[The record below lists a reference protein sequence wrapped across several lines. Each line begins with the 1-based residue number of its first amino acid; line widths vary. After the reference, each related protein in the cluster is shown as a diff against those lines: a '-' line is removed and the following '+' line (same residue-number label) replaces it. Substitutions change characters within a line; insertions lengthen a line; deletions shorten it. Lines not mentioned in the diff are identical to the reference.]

1 ILAAVADRMIP
12 LDHAGSEIL
21 HDALA
26 ILSCKEIKLSTLRT
40 KGVEDTGEE
49 AEDMAQ
55 IVTATA
61 KKVLIS
67 QVVKRNVIE
76 NVVPVVISLKHM

>member
-1 ILAAVADRMIP
+1 M
-12 LDHAGSEIL
+12 
-21 HDALA
+21 
-26 ILSCKEIKLSTLRT
+26 STLRS
-40 KGVEDTGEE
+40 KSVEDVGEE
-49 AEDMAQ
+49 GADVAQ

-76 NVVPVVISLKHM
+76 NVVPVVISLKHMVSVICWCCWLDYALKLGLGVL

>member
-1 ILAAVADRMIP
+1 MLEYILQ
-12 LDHAGSEIL
+12 
-21 HDALA
+21 
-26 ILSCKEIKLSTLRT
+26 EIKLSTLRS

-49 AEDMAQ
+49 ADDMAQ

-76 NVVPVVISLKHM
+76 NVVPVVISLKHMVSAVFFSCFR